1 MVDHGTRDHATW
13 SASATA
19 RNWQCAGALTLAQF
33 APPDKESIHAARGTA
48 AHQISEKCL
57 RSGQDASDFLG
68 TVESTKEFQ
77 IEIDEELVN
86 SAQMYVDYC
95 RRRMKEYKDATGDDA
110 IFWIEERFSLA
121 ALGTPFDAGGT
132 GDFVMYFPK
141 WALLEVVDL
150 KNGMGV
156 VEVKG
161 NPQGRTY
168 GLGAVLEHDDI
179 AVDEIMVTIVQPRA
193 QHKDGRIRS
202 ETFHVADLIAWTADL
217 LKAMGR
223 SKQAMDE
230 YRRVTG
236 PLICSAC
243 NEPQFRTDSG
253 WTCKNGHGGADS
265 LPRPMMD
272 DWADTWLKP
281 GKCTFCPAEATCPA
295 LRKQA
300 LAVAATYFEPDTG
313 EAKIGNLPTE
323 MSPEKLGETL
333 DLLPMLEDFVKA
345 VRAYAHAQ
353 AENGLKIPTP
363 DGEEYHLV
371 DKVGLR
377 KWKDDETA
385 TAVSLLSLARKHD
398 IAITEDDIFD
408 RKLKSPAQIDKTFG
422 TKKKALVEDLWEKP
436 ITGSNLVR
444 SDKTTRPATKSK
456 VETFFEQQN

>member
-141 WALLEVVDL
+141 WTLLEVVDL

-179 AVDEIMVTIVQPRA
+179 AVDEVMVTIVQPRA

-223 SKQAMDE
+223 SKKAMDAFQKAKDNS
-230 YRRVTG
+230 V
-236 PLICSAC
+236 L
-243 NEPQFRTDSG
+243 
-253 WTCKNGHGGADS
+253 
-265 LPRPMMD
+265 MD
-272 DWADTWLKP
+272 EWSDAWLKP
-281 GKCTFCPAEATCPA
+281 GKCTFCPVEATCPA

-323 MSPEKLGETL
+323 MSPEKLAETL
-333 DLLPMLEDFVKA
+333 DMLDMLENWIKA
-345 VRAYAHAQ
+345 VRAYAHSQ
-353 AENGLKIPTP
+353 AENGIEIPGYQLVEKI
-363 DGEEYHLV
+363 GN
-371 DKVGLR
+371 R
-377 KWKDDETA
+377 KWKDDEDA
-385 TAVSLLSLARKHD
+385 LAVSLLSPEVGLS
-398 IAITEDDIFD
+398 EDEIYD
-408 RKLKSPAQIDKTFG
+408 RKLRSVASLEKVLGAKRKGLI
-422 TKKKALVEDLWEKP
+422 EHLWERP
-436 ITGSNLVR
+436 ITGTNLV
-444 SDKTTRPATKSK
+444 SQAKSTRPATKSK
-456 VETFFEQQN
+456 VETYFET